1 MTPFKKMRDAIIN
14 KDHRKP
20 TMRNKRDTFKDNE
33 HYGKVKKARSK
44 YEEKL
49 EPEDIDNIP
58 GIEILKEK
66 KDVKRNN

>member
-20 TMRNKRDTFKDNE
+20 TMRNKRDTFKHNE

-66 KDVKRNN
+66 KNDERKS